1 MARFD
6 IGTRRLLAIAAGAA
20 AALALAILCAALI
33 QLASI
38 EIPSDLAP
46 GARPDA
52 PSRVYAR
59 PLSLRP
65 GAQLGADEL
74 EAYLIATS
82 HRKVG
87 GDEVAAG
94 EYAVAGSDWRIGARG
109 FRHAA
114 GTDPGGTLTLRL
126 SRGGR
131 IAWLRDA
138 EGRSARERWLE
149 PAVLASFLPRD
160 GREQRLVRL
169 DALPQHLIDAV
180 LAIEDH
186 RFLEH
191 AGLDLRRIAGALL
204 ANLRAGR
211 IVQGGS
217 TLTQQLVKN
226 LYLSRERSWFRKLQ
240 EAPLALLLEL
250 RRSKRE
256 ILEAYLNE
264 VYLGQTGGVAIHGV
278 GAAAEH
284 WFGRPV
290 ETLSLHESALLAG
303 MLRGPSLYS
312 PRRDPEVARAR
323 RNRVLARM
331 QEVGTLSPDALA
343 AAVARPLGVTAARRV
358 PRSTRYFGDALRPEI
373 AARYAPEQLTSDGLA
388 LYSTLDLRLQRIAEE
403 AVRSGVAELER
414 RSPALVREDFPL
426 QAALVAVD
434 PNSGSLLAMVGGRSY
449 GDSQFNRASEA
460 RRQPGSVFKMVA
472 ALAALTGEQGE
483 PPPFTLASLVE
494 DAPIALDTPEGE
506 WRPENHD
513 GGFRGLVTLRDVVE
527 HSLNVP
533 MVRVGAELG
542 PARVARAARRLGI
555 ESPLRGVP
563 SLVLGTSEVT
573 LEEITRAYAVL
584 AAEGWRAFP
593 RALAGVRDASGHS
606 LERSLPE
613 GRQALDPAEAYLLT
627 SLLEGVVNGG
637 TGHGVRALGFS
648 GPVAGKTGTTDDYRD
663 AWFVGYTP
671 ELVAGV
677 WVGFDDGRTL
687 LHSGSRAALPIFA
700 AFLRETLGPSG
711 GRDFRV
717 PDGVRAVQVVASAGH
732 RSGLRCFGDREVFLA
747 DTVPQERCDPFDWLF
762 GRRVV
767 RAGERAGADPA
778 GTDAAPRARDAGLP
792 LPPVGAPA
800 DDAPRGRR
808 VRLPWWMNPFAQP
821 ANR

>member
-1 MARFD
+1 MPRFD
-6 IGTRRLLAIAAGAA
+6 IGTRRPLAIAAGAA
-20 AALALAILCAALI
+20 AALALAVFAAALI

-38 EIPSDLAP
+38 EIPSDHGPEAQ
-46 GARPDA
+46 PDG
-52 PSRVYAR
+52 PSRLYAR
-59 PLSLRP
+59 PLSLRA
-65 GAQLGADEL
+65 GAHIGADAL
-74 EAYLIATS
+74 EAYLIATGY
-82 HRKVG
+82 RKVETS
-87 GDEVAAG
+87 EVSAG
-94 EYAVAGSDWRIGARG
+94 EYAVAGSDWRIGARA

-114 GTDPGGTLTLRL
+114 GDDPGGDLTLRL
-126 SRGGR
+126 SSGGR
-131 IAWLRDA
+131 VAWLRDGA
-138 EGRSARERWLE
+138 GETLRERWLE

-160 GREQRLVRL
+160 GRDQRRVRL
-169 DALPQHLIDAV
+169 DALPSHLIDAV

-191 AGLDLRRIAGALL
+191 GGLDLRRIGGALV

-240 EAPLALLLEL
+240 EVPLALLLEL

-264 VYLGQTGGVAIHGV
+264 VYLGQSGGVAIHGV

-290 ETLSLHESALLAG
+290 EALALHESALLAG

-312 PRRDPEVARAR
+312 PWRDPQAARAR
-323 RNRVLARM
+323 RDRVLARM
-331 QEVGTLSPDALA
+331 VEVGSLSPDALDA
-343 AAVARPLGVTAARRV
+343 ARARPLGVIAGRRV
-358 PRSTRYFGDALRPEI
+358 PRSARYFADTLLPDLT
-373 AARYAPEQLTSDGLA
+373 ARYAEDELTREGLA
-388 LYSTLDLRLQRIAEE
+388 LYTTLDLRLQRIAEE
-403 AVRSGVAELER
+403 AVQRGVAELER
-414 RSPALVREDFPL
+414 ATPTLVREDHPL

-434 PNSGSLLAMVGGRSY
+434 PKSGSLLAMVGGRSY
-449 GDSQFNRASEA
+449 GDTQFNRASEA
-460 RRQPGSVFKMVA
+460 RRQPGSVFKPVA
-472 ALAALTGEQGE
+472 ALAALTAEDGE
-483 PPPFTLASLVE
+483 PPAFTLASLVE
-494 DAPIALDTPEGE
+494 DAPIALATPEGE

-513 GGFRGLVTLRDVVE
+513 GAFHGHVTLRQVVE

-533 MVRVGAELG
+533 MVRVGVEIG
-542 PARVARAARRLGI
+542 PQRVVRAARRLGI
-555 ESPLRGVP
+555 ESPLHGVP

-584 AAEGWRAFP
+584 AADGWRAAP
-593 RALAGVRDASGHS
+593 RAFAGARDAAGHE

-613 GRQALDPAEAYLLT
+613 GSQALDPAEAYLLT
-627 SLLEGVVNGG
+627 SLLEGVVNRG
-637 TGHGVRALGFS
+637 TGYGVRALGFS

-671 ELVAGV
+671 ELAAGV

-687 LHSGSRAALPIFA
+687 RHSGSRAALPIFA
-700 AFLRETLGPSG
+700 AFIREALGPAG
-711 GRDFRV
+711 GRGFQV
-717 PDGVRAVQVVASAGH
+717 PDGVQAVAVVASAEH

-762 GRRVV
+762 SRGVV
-767 RAGERAGADPA
+767 RARDL
-778 GTDAAPRARDAGLP
+778 DAEPIEPEPQPLLGARDATLA
-792 LPPVGAPA
+792 LPPVGA
-800 DDAPRGRR
+800 DAEPPPQRR
-808 VRLPWWMNPFAQP
+808 LRLPWWMNPFGRP
-821 ANR
+821 VER